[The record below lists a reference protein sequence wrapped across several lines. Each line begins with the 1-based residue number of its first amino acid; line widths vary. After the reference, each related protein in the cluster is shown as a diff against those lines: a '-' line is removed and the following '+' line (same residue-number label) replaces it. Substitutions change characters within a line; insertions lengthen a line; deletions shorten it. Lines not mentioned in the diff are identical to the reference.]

1 MKFSHLLNVNSG
13 TLCITNASSSCEW
26 KYQIQINLI
35 FVVKSGQII
44 VEIIFSSV
52 TSLELIFSSWLL
64 IKIDQ
69 HEIIFK
75 TSPKTC
81 RLLKKMSFQP
91 MNFRH
96 LELNGGYFGFLRR
109 VHGTFFLGIVH
120 IFLDVSAKFQHYN
133 IFFPGSST
141 KLVPTTALFTRN
153 FLILFSVLVSISIDN
168 EMSIQKFM
176 VKFSFLHN
184 FSSRNSHV

>member
-1 MKFSHLLNVNSG
+1 MISTKL
-13 TLCITNASSSCEW
+13 
-26 KYQIQINLI
+26 
-35 FVVKSGQII
+35 
-44 VEIIFSSV
+44 
-52 TSLELIFSSWLL
+52 SL
-64 IKIDQ
+64 KQ
-69 HEIIFK
+69 AQ
-75 TSPKTC
+75 TC

-184 FSSRNSHV
+184 FSSRNSHVWYQRSINWPILQSFSTEFRDILFLPLFWGILNRAKRWKNSCGVWRVYKPSP